1 MADLERQRAHQAA
14 YYAANREKVLAR
26 KAAYYAANREKVRA
40 CKAAYRAANREKERA
55 RNAAYYAANQEK
67 VRACNAA
74 WAAANR
80 EKERARKAAW
90 RAANREKVLACNAAW
105 RKKLAPEAVAEAYL
119 RQRVEERGGMCPKF
133 VDPSRRGAPD
143 RMVLLPGR
151 PVYFVEM
158 KRQKVGRLMSWQERY
173 HEDLRRLG
181 HKVSV
186 LWSKED
192 VDAFF
197 LEVDLTC

>member
-1 MADLERQRAHQAA
+1 MADLERQRAHQ
-14 YYAANREKVLAR
+14 
-26 KAAYYAANREKVRA
+26 
-40 CKAAYRAANREKERA
+40 AAYRAANREKERA
-55 RNAAYYAANQEK
+55 RNTAYRAANREK
-67 VRACNAA
+67 VLARKAA

-80 EKERARKAAW
+80 EKVRACNAAY
-90 RAANREKVLACNAAW
+90 RAANREKLRARNTAWAAANREKVRARKTAR

-133 VDPSRRGAPD
+133 IDPARRGAPD
-143 RMVLLPGR
+143 RMVLLPNR

-158 KRQKVGRLMSWQERY
+158 KRYKMGRVASWQERY

>member
-1 MADLERQRAHQAA
+1 MADLERQRAYQAA
-14 YYAANREKVLAR
+14 YQ
-26 KAAYYAANREKVRA
+26 
-40 CKAAYRAANREKERA
+40 AAYRAANREK
-55 RNAAYYAANQEK
+55 
-67 VRACNAA
+67 VRAANAA

-80 EKERARKAAW
+80 EKVRARNAAW
-90 RAANREKVLACNAAW
+90 RAANREKDRAYQAAYRAANREKVLARQAAYYAANSEKVRARNTAW

-133 VDPSRRGAPD
+133 IDPARRGAPD
-143 RMVLLPGR
+143 RMVLLPNR

-158 KRQKVGRLMSWQERY
+158 KRYKMGRVASWQERY

>member
-1 MADLERQRAHQAA
+1 MADLERQRAYQ
-14 YYAANREKVLAR
+14 
-26 KAAYYAANREKVRA
+26 
-40 CKAAYRAANREKERA
+40 AAYRAANREKERA
-55 RNAAYYAANQEK
+55 RNAAYYAAN
-67 VRACNAA
+67 
-74 WAAANR
+74 R

-90 RAANREKVLACNAAW
+90 RAANLEKALACNAAYYAANSEKVLARQAAYYAANREKVRARNTAR

-133 VDPSRRGAPD
+133 IDPSRRGAPD

>member
-1 MADLERQRAHQAA
+1 MADLERQRAYQAA
-14 YYAANREKVLAR
+14 WAAANREKVRAR
-26 KAAYYAANREKVRA
+26 KAAYYAANSEKVRA
-40 CKAAYRAANREKERA
+40 CNAAYRAANREKERA
-55 RNAAYYAANQEK
+55 RKAAYYAANSEK
-67 VRACNAA
+67 LRASNT
-74 WAAANR
+74 
-80 EKERARKAAW
+80 AR
-90 RAANREKVLACNAAW
+90 

-133 VDPSRRGAPD
+133 IDPARRGAPD
-143 RMVLLPGR
+143 RMVLLPNR

-158 KRQKVGRLMSWQERY
+158 KQYKMGRVASWQERY

>member
-1 MADLERQRAHQAA
+1 MADLERQRAYQ
-14 YYAANREKVLAR
+14 
-26 KAAYYAANREKVRA
+26 
-40 CKAAYRAANREKERA
+40 AAYRAANREKERA
-55 RNAAYYAANQEK
+55 RNAAYYAAN
-67 VRACNAA
+67 
-74 WAAANR
+74 R

-90 RAANREKVLACNAAW
+90 RAANLEKALACNAAYYAANREKVLARQAAYYAANSEKVRARNTAW

-133 VDPSRRGAPD
+133 IDPSRRGAPD

>member
-1 MADLERQRAHQAA
+1 MADLERQRAYQ
-14 YYAANREKVLAR
+14 
-26 KAAYYAANREKVRA
+26 
-40 CKAAYRAANREKERA
+40 AAYRAANREKERA
-55 RNAAYYAANQEK
+55 RNAAYYAAN
-67 VRACNAA
+67 
-74 WAAANR
+74 R

-90 RAANREKVLACNAAW
+90 RAANLEKALACNAAYYAANREKVRARNTAR

-133 VDPSRRGAPD
+133 IDPSRRGAPD